1 MGEETEAQ
9 RGTVAFP
16 GLHSKQEAESG
27 GLLESRR
34 VTRQNPNFS
43 LFPGNDF
50 EKRVASLRS
59 QGSTG
64 ETFSGDMS
72 PSVPYRS

>member
-9 RGTVAFP
+9 RGTAAFL
-16 GLHSKQEAESG
+16 GSRSEQEAESG
-27 GLLESRR
+27 RLLESRR
-34 VTRQNPNFS
+34 VTHQNPNFS
-43 LFPGNDF
+43 LFSGNNF

-59 QGSTG
+59 WGSAG
-64 ETFSGDMS
+64 ETLSGDMF